1 MCGIAG
7 IMSLDGIPVERDHLD
22 LLGTQLVHRGPDDS
36 GVFHAPAAGLAHRR
50 LSILD
55 LSPAGHGPMP
65 NEDHTM
71 WITFNGEIYNYREL
85 IPDLVARG
93 HQFRSMADTEVIIH
107 AYEEYGERCV
117 ERFNGMFAFA
127 IWDAHRGRMFCAR
140 DRCGVKPFFFV
151 ERAGRFAFASE
162 IKALLALPWVRSEPN
177 EARIMDF
184 LTVAL
189 VDHTNETFFKDV
201 QVLPAGHTLTIG
213 PGHRTT
219 RQYWELPRSD
229 DPVGRRST
237 ESERVRWEEEFEALL
252 LDSVRLRLRSDVTV
266 GSCLSG
272 GIDSSTIVCMVNR
285 LLFPDRPEAQTV
297 RESWLHGGE
306 PQMTFSACFED
317 HRIDERRFMEAVV
330 RDTRVAA
337 HYTYP
342 RGEDLERQLDHIVWH
357 QDEPFLSSSIFAQ
370 WEVMRLARAHGVK
383 VLLDGQGADEL
394 LCGYVGY
401 FGPFFAD
408 LLTHGRLPDL
418 VREVDLYQRN
428 FGDHFGTG
436 ARLAAR
442 AMRARH
448 PWLRNP
454 RYPRSHA
461 VDSLPPWMAP
471 DHVAWAR
478 SSSWIPPTLFSPE
491 VSGFLPSVTHWLFTK
506 ASLPALLR
514 YEDRNSMAFGVE
526 SRVPFLDYRLVE
538 YVFRRPNAFR
548 IEDGL
553 SKRTLRRVARKWVP
567 EEVWTR
573 RDKLGFNTPEAAWL
587 RGPAKAACERLL
599 ADPPPSLSRFV
610 RPEAAR
616 EAFTAFANGDTSDT
630 SLVWRFVNLARW
642 LKVFIDQPST
652 VTAAGAP
659 SASPA

>member
-7 IMSLDGIPVERDHLD
+7 IMSLDGTPVERDHLD
-22 LLGTQLVHRGPDDS
+22 RLGMRLAHRGPDDS
-36 GVFHAPAAGLAHRR
+36 GIFHAPAAGLAHRR

-55 LSPAGHGPMP
+55 LSAAGHGPMP

-71 WITFNGEIYNYREL
+71 WLTYNGEIYNYREL

-93 HQFRSMADTEVIIH
+93 HHFRSMADTEVILH

-127 IWDAHRGRMFCAR
+127 IWDAHRGCMFCAR

-162 IKALLALPWVRSEPN
+162 IKALLALPWMGSEPN

-201 QVLPAGHTLTIG
+201 QVLPAGHTITIG
-213 PGHRTT
+213 PGR
-219 RQYWELPRSD
+219 RSIRRYWELPRSD
-229 DPVGRRST
+229 DPVGGRST
-237 ESERVRWEEEFEALL
+237 EAERARWEEEFEALL

-285 LLFPDRPEAQTV
+285 LLFPERAEAEAV
-297 RESWLHGGE
+297 RESWRRGGE
-306 PQMTFSACFED
+306 RQMTFSACFD
-317 HRIDERRFMEAVV
+317 DQRIDERRFMDAVV
-330 RDTRVAA
+330 RQTRVDAQF
-337 HYTYP
+337 TYP
-342 RGEDLERQLDHIVWH
+342 RGEDLDRQLDQIVWH

-408 LLTHGRLPDL
+408 LLTHGRITDL
-418 VREVDLYQRN
+418 AREIDLYQRN
-428 FGDHFGTG
+428 FGDRFGTG
-436 ARLAAR
+436 ARLTAR
-442 AMRARH
+442 ALRTRH
-448 PWLRNP
+448 SWLRNP
-454 RYPRSHA
+454 RHRRPHA
-461 VDSLPPWMAP
+461 VDGLPPWMAP
-471 DHVAWAR
+471 DEVEWAR
-478 SSSWIPPTLFSPE
+478 SRSWSPPTLYSPE
-491 VSGFLPSVTHWLFTK
+491 EPGFLASATHWLFTK

-548 IEDGL
+548 MEDGL

-587 RGPAKAACERLL
+587 RGPARGECEKLL
-599 ADPPPSLSRFV
+599 ADPPPSFSRFV

-616 EAFTAFANGDTSDT
+616 ETFTAFANGDSSDT

-652 VTAAGAP
+652 VQPASTP